1 MFCGVARVYLMAT
14 SAFVSLV
21 RLSDISSAQTP
32 PPAESPQVQ
41 PGTVPTIT
49 VETTRK
55 KPPAK
60 KQVAKPAPRPVQP
73 VQSAPPPETPRQA
86 IAREVTTSDTERSNI
101 YTHEGANSDTIGK
114 EDIQRLPQGENAPV
128 ERVLLQLPGV
138 TQD

>member
-60 KQVAKPAPRPVQP
+60 KQVAVQW
-73 VQSAPPPETPRQA
+73 
-86 IAREVTTSDTERSNI
+86 ARF
-101 YTHEGANSDTIGK
+101 
-114 EDIQRLPQGENAPV
+114 
-128 ERVLLQLPGV
+128 RVLSER
-138 TQD
+138 